1 MKAHRA
7 AVLAEVATNEAALLP
22 EQVLILQ
29 RCVGASTHKS
39 MMALQQELRGED
51 VAAQRALAVALRRRI
66 AAVRTEGLCLQL
78 LEMSLGDQDV
88 ATAEQFKRLFT
99 PVAAV
104 VRATQQ
110 PVVEEAVAANTMH
123 TVVEEVVA
131 AAGADA
137 DWMEEQEQPDV
148 VQDEDPLEEQDAL
161 LEEQDYL
168 LALLNRWM
176 VVEDCAHQPME
187 VEDEELAQ
195 AQAQDEHVRRRQQ
208 AEQRLE
214 MEEAAAEQQDP
225 IPMEAAAHVSPRRN
239 PHKRPNHPE
248 YLGPSPATTAA
259 ARRRRVS
266 GDCEQR
272 AMLEAAFASCDDDDG
287 GALRAAHQEALVRAA
302 VVRRRAQEEEQQWEE
317 ECRLQAAAAQ
327 ALAFAEAEAQEAA
340 AAAAADAQVQRAT
353 ELAFAEAEAAAAVRR
368 DLATF
373 GFGRAAVTAAIV
385 ALRLRGEALEV
396 NAVLHEIE
404 KEVSGDCEQRAM
416 LEAAFASCDDDD
428 GGALRAAHQEALVR
442 AAVVRRRA
450 QEEEQQWEEE
460 CRLQA
465 AAAQAL
471 AFAEAE
477 AQEAAA
483 AAAADAQVQRATELA
498 FAEAEA
504 QDAAKAQREEAV
516 GRLKAAEEWVRVAE
530 AEAAFRKDAAAAAA
544 GFVGDVADVAAKAEK
559 KAAKARRSWLFALLW
574 VKVLTDAP
582 DAAAAALGKHAH
594 HRKADPLT
602 TMALAAVKAFRSAN
616 PCGDGG
622 IAKDPISG
630 ELTPA
635 CQVHIT
641 AIFWHYFDLGKGA
654 ADLHCDV
661 GAGRGAPQML
671 AALLLLVRTMGVE
684 VVPLR
689 VWVMQ
694 YCVAAGLAK
703 WRELG
708 GGGMAVALRTTFSS
722 HLADVL
728 AGAPLHGVG
737 GHPATHVQCF
747 STGMPDPVIDA
758 LVRILNAMRSVVC
771 VAAYHDLVDH
781 GLRAEEQTALK
792 TTVTMYESGEAKTCR
807 FFKMLSAAEWAAQ
820 HPQDEDDDEEDLIV
834 PVPIVLPLVP
844 VPGRFTVTFAEGAPA
859 DAPARIV
866 EQVGVPAQGA
876 PGARQR

>member
-22 EQVLILQ
+22 EQVAILQ

-39 MMALQQELRGED
+39 MTALQQELRGED
-51 VAAQRALAVALRRRI
+51 VAEQRALAVALRRRI

-88 ATAEQFKRLFT
+88 ATAEQFKRLFA

-131 AAGADA
+131 AAVAPP
-137 DWMEEQEQPDV
+137 DWMEEQEEPDV
-148 VQDEDPLEEQDAL
+148 MQDEDPLEEQDAL

-176 VVEDCAHQPME
+176 VVEGCAHQPME
-187 VEDEELAQ
+187 VEDEKRHAAADEELLQ
-195 AQAQDEHVRRRQQ
+195 ATAERQ
-208 AEQRLE
+208 AELLR
-214 MEEAAAEQQDP
+214 D
-225 IPMEAAAHVSPRRN
+225 AHRD
-239 PHKRPNHPE
+239 
-248 YLGPSPATTAA
+248 A
-259 ARRRRVS
+259 
-266 GDCEQR
+266 
-272 AMLEAAFASCDDDDG
+272 
-287 GALRAAHQEALVRAA
+287 
-302 VVRRRAQEEEQQWEE
+302 
-317 ECRLQAAAAQ
+317 LQAAAERGPTKRGRPLCASPDSKGNSPGPAAGVPRPRLEGAEGDDAVAV
-327 ALAFAEAEAQEAA
+327 ALDFDSAEAEVADAE
-340 AAAAADAQVQRAT
+340 AAADAAQQQRQK
-353 ELAFAEAEAAAAVRR
+353 AVHR
-368 DLATF
+368 
-373 GFGRAAVTAAIV
+373 
-385 ALRLRGEALEV
+385 
-396 NAVLHEIE
+396 
-404 KEVSGDCEQRAM
+404 
-416 LEAAFASCDDDD
+416 LEAA
-428 GGALRAAHQEALVR
+428 LALVP
-442 AAVVRRRA
+442 
-450 QEEEQQWEEE
+450 
-460 CRLQA
+460 
-465 AAAQAL
+465 
-471 AFAEAE
+471 
-477 AQEAAA
+477 
-483 AAAADAQVQRATELA
+483 
-498 FAEAEA
+498 
-504 QDAAKAQREEAV
+504 
-516 GRLKAAEEWVRVAE
+516 VAE

-544 GFVGDVADVAAKAEK
+544 AAGFVGDVAGVAAKAEK
-559 KAAKARRSWLFALLW
+559 KAAKARRSWLLALLW
-574 VKVLTDAP
+574 GKVLTDLP
-582 DAAAAALGKHAH
+582 DAAAAASGAHAH
-594 HRKADPLT
+594 HRKSDPLT
-602 TMALAAVKAFRSAN
+602 VLALAALKAFRSAN

-622 IAKDPISG
+622 IANQPISG

-635 CQVHIT
+635 SQVHIT

-708 GGGMAVALRTTFSS
+708 GGGMAVAPRTTFSCD
-722 HLADVL
+722 LADVE
-728 AGAPLHGVG
+728 AGAPLRGDG
-737 GHPATHVQCF
+737 GRPATHVQCF
-747 STGMPDPVIDA
+747 STGMTDRVKRA
-758 LVRILNAMRSVVC
+758 LAAILNAMPSVVC
-771 VAAYHDLVDH
+771 VAAYHNLVRY

-792 TTVTMYESGEAKTCR
+792 TTVTMYESGEAHTCR
-807 FFKMLSAAEWAAQ
+807 FFKMLSAAEWAARP
-820 HPQDEDDDEEDLIV
+820 PQDEDDDDEDEEDLIV
-834 PVPIVLPLVP
+834 PVPIVLPIDP

>member
-1 MKAHRA
+1 MQ
-7 AVLAEVATNEAALLP
+7 LAF
-22 EQVLILQ
+22 
-29 RCVGASTHKS
+29 
-39 MMALQQELRGED
+39 D
-51 VAAQRALAVALRRRI
+51 
-66 AAVRTEGLCLQL
+66 
-78 LEMSLGDQDV
+78 
-88 ATAEQFKRLFT
+88 
-99 PVAAV
+99 
-104 VRATQQ
+104 
-110 PVVEEAVAANTMH
+110 
-123 TVVEEVVA
+123 
-131 AAGADA
+131 
-137 DWMEEQEQPDV
+137 
-148 VQDEDPLEEQDAL
+148 
-161 LEEQDYL
+161 
-168 LALLNRWM
+168 
-176 VVEDCAHQPME
+176 
-187 VEDEELAQ
+187 
-195 AQAQDEHVRRRQQ
+195 
-208 AEQRLE
+208 
-214 MEEAAAEQQDP
+214 AAEETPQ
-225 IPMEAAAHVSPRRN
+225 EV
-239 PHKRPNHPE
+239 
-248 YLGPSPATTAA
+248 A
-259 ARRRRVS
+259 ARRR
-266 GDCEQR
+266 
-272 AMLEAAFASCDDDDG
+272 
-287 GALRAAHQEALVRAA
+287 
-302 VVRRRAQEEEQQWEE
+302 AQ
-317 ECRLQAAAAQ
+317 
-327 ALAFAEAEAQEAA
+327 
-340 AAAAADAQVQRAT
+340 
-353 ELAFAEAEAAAAVRR
+353 
-368 DLATF
+368 
-373 GFGRAAVTAAIV
+373 
-385 ALRLRGEALEV
+385 
-396 NAVLHEIE
+396 
-404 KEVSGDCEQRAM
+404 
-416 LEAAFASCDDDD
+416 
-428 GGALRAAHQEALVR
+428 
-442 AAVVRRRA
+442 
-450 QEEEQQWEEE
+450 EEQQWEEE

-530 AEAAFRKDAAAAAA
+530 AEAASRKDAAAAAA
-544 GFVGDVADVAAKAEK
+544 GFVGDVAGVAAKAEK

-574 VKVLTDAP
+574 VQVLTDAP

-594 HRKADPLT
+594 HRKGDPLT
-602 TMALAAVKAFRSAN
+602 VLALAALTAFRSAN

-622 IAKDPISG
+622 IAKEPISG
-630 ELTPA
+630 ELTPGA
-635 CQVHIT
+635 QLHVT
-641 AIFWHYFDLGKGA
+641 AIFWHYFNLGKGA

-792 TTVTMYESGEAKTCR
+792 TTVTMYESGERHTCR
-807 FFKMLSAAEWAAQ
+807 FFKMLSAAEWAVHQAARP
-820 HPQDEDDDEEDLIV
+820 PQDEDDDDEDEEDLIV
-834 PVPIVLPLVP
+834 PVPIVLPIDP

>member
-22 EQVLILQ
+22 EQVAILQ
-29 RCVGASTHKS
+29 RCVGASTPKS
-39 MMALQQELRGED
+39 MTALQQELRGED
-51 VAAQRALAVALRRRI
+51 VAEQRALAVALRRRI

-131 AAGADA
+131 AAVAPP
-137 DWMEEQEQPDV
+137 DWMEGQDEPDV

-168 LALLNRWM
+168 LALLDRWM

-187 VEDEELAQ
+187 VEDEELLQ
-195 AQAQDEHVRRRQQ
+195 ATAERQ
-208 AEQRLE
+208 AELLR
-214 MEEAAAEQQDP
+214 D
-225 IPMEAAAHVSPRRN
+225 AHRD
-239 PHKRPNHPE
+239 
-248 YLGPSPATTAA
+248 A
-259 ARRRRVS
+259 
-266 GDCEQR
+266 
-272 AMLEAAFASCDDDDG
+272 
-287 GALRAAHQEALVRAA
+287 
-302 VVRRRAQEEEQQWEE
+302 
-317 ECRLQAAAAQ
+317 LQAAAERGPTKRGRPLCASPDSKGNSPGPAAGVPRPRLEGAEGVEAVAV
-327 ALAFAEAEAQEAA
+327 ALDFDSAEAEVADAEAA
-340 AAAAADAQVQRAT
+340 AQDAAADAAQQQRQ
-353 ELAFAEAEAAAAVRR
+353 
-368 DLATF
+368 
-373 GFGRAAVTAAIV
+373 
-385 ALRLRGEALEV
+385 
-396 NAVLHEIE
+396 
-404 KEVSGDCEQRAM
+404 K
-416 LEAAFASCDDDD
+416 
-428 GGALRAAHQEALVR
+428 
-442 AAVVRRRA
+442 
-450 QEEEQQWEEE
+450 
-460 CRLQA
+460 
-465 AAAQAL
+465 
-471 AFAEAE
+471 
-477 AQEAAA
+477 
-483 AAAADAQVQRATELA
+483 
-498 FAEAEA
+498 
-504 QDAAKAQREEAV
+504 AV
-516 GRLKAAEEWVRVAE
+516 GRLKEAEEWVRVAE

-544 GFVGDVADVAAKAEK
+544 AAGFVGDVAGVAAKAEK

-574 VKVLTDAP
+574 GKVLTDAP

-594 HRKADPLT
+594 GRKADPLT
-602 TMALAAVKAFRSAN
+602 VLALAALKAFRSAN

-622 IAKDPISG
+622 IANQPISG

-635 CQVHIT
+635 SQVHIT
-641 AIFWHYFDLGKGA
+641 AIFWHYFDLGKGP

-708 GGGMAVALRTTFSS
+708 GGGMAVAPRTTFSS
-722 HLADVL
+722 DLADVE
-728 AGAPLHGVG
+728 AGAPLRGDG
-737 GHPATHVQCF
+737 GDPATHAQCF
-747 STGMPDPVIDA
+747 STGMTAPVRRA
-758 LVRILNAMRSVVC
+758 LAAILNAMRSVVC
-771 VAAYHDLVDH
+771 VAAYHNLVRD

-792 TTVTMYESGEAKTCR
+792 TTVTMYESGERHTCR
-807 FFKMLSAAEWAAQ
+807 FFKMLSAAEWAARP
-820 HPQDEDDDEEDLIV
+820 PQDDDDEDEEDLIV
-834 PVPIVLPLVP
+834 PVPIVLPIDP